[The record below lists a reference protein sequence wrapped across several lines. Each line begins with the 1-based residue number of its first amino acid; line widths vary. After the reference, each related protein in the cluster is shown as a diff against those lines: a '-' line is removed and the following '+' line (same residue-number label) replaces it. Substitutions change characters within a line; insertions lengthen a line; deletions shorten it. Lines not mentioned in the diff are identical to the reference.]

1 VGATFPSGAH
11 LALVEVDTDTGNVE
25 VLNYIAV
32 DDCGRILN
40 HYLMEAQVHGALA
53 QGISQ
58 ALYEEIV
65 YDQDGQLISGTLM
78 DYTIPRAEQIPAFIT
93 GVVETPSPVNP
104 MGAKGVGEGGCTGGP
119 PAIVNAVLDA
129 LSPLGIK
136 AIDMPL
142 RPEKIWQVVQAV
154 RAGTLKQP
162 ESALPEFLA
171 DEPGGQ
177 EENSKTYVFE

>member
-1 VGATFPSGAH
+1 V
-11 LALVEVDTDTGNVE
+11 
-25 VLNYIAV
+25 
-32 DDCGRILN
+32 
-40 HYLMEAQVHGALA
+40 EAQVHGALA

-65 YDQDGQLISGTLM
+65 YDQSGQLISGTLM
-78 DYTIPRAEQIPAFIT
+78 DYTMPRAEQIPAFIT
-93 GVVETPSPVNP
+93 GVMETPSPVNP

-142 RPEKIWQVVQAV
+142 RPEKIWQMVQAA
-154 RAGTLKQP
+154 RTGTLEQP
-162 ESALPEFLA
+162 EPTLPEFLV
-171 DEPGGQ
+171 DEPVRPTEGAG
-177 EENSKTYVFE
+177 TYVFE